1 MTGRG
6 RSMTSVHQPIAATRS
21 SDHRRLP
28 SSVFRRPA
36 PILRLF
42 FALVLIVTTG
52 PGPRARA
59 EREQLAP
66 GVGLALAGALTGGQ
80 EGVQEFTAD
89 QFGLP
94 LADDAVARQYAGPS
108 VLLVEGERILLTVT
122 VPADGAYTL
131 AVDMVAVDAF
141 MNQPEVAVHVDG
153 AIPLAEARRIL
164 LPVFYTNSR
173 PEFPLD
179 RYGNQALIRQNRLL
193 RWSRVDLRDANF
205 SLPRPLAL
213 PLTTGTHTLEVEVTQ
228 GSFYLGSLYLQP
240 AVDLP
245 AYAPAQAPEPAG
257 VLIAQEAELP
267 AFKNDAAIR
276 PVADR
281 ALTVSPYD
289 TYRLLLNVLG
299 GDSWRRSGGAVYYT
313 VTVPSDG
320 LYLLTLRARQNTRG
334 DFTVFR
340 RITVNGQV
348 PFAELNA
355 VAFPRLAE
363 WTDVTLGGPTPYRLF
378 LRAGENVIGFEATD
392 APYAPVVARI
402 QQALLDIN
410 TLSLEVKKLTGN
422 QVDPFKEWQLSAY
435 IPDLEQRLLALA
447 EQLRADR
454 DLLLALNPTG
464 GSAEVQMYQMAIDN
478 IAFLAAE
485 PDELPNRLNRFSEG
499 SGSAAQLLGRILPLL
514 QQQPLMLDQIFIH
527 SVDRYPEPPR
537 APFWLTVT
545 ENARRFWRS
554 FQPDPYQ
561 SIGAAEG
568 ELEVWVNRPRQY
580 VDLLQQIADE
590 RFTPET
596 GIPVKFSIMPDENK
610 LVLANAAG
618 IQPDVALGVST
629 NIPYELAIRNAL
641 IDLRQ
646 FDDFNRTIGVF
657 APGSLLSYIINDSVY
672 ALPETQDFWVTV
684 YRRDI
689 LESLGLPVPQTWDE
703 VIQIL
708 PELQRF
714 GMNYNTPLSSGP
726 GVKQYLF
733 TAPYLFN
740 AGAEL
745 YSADGFS
752 TALGSDAAVEGLTFM
767 AESFTLY
774 GMPLTTASFY
784 DSFRYGSLPV
794 GVTNFTTYLQLTTAA
809 PEIAGL
815 WSIDL
820 YPATVLDDGR
830 ELRYATGSAQASLVF
845 ANTEQPEAAWT
856 FLQWWVSTETQTDFQ
871 HQLLMNY
878 GPEYLWISAN
888 LEVLE
893 FTPIPRE
900 HREVIRE
907 QWRWLQEP
915 VKLPGSY
922 MQEREIS
929 NAWNRMVFDGVN
941 PRVAI
946 DDAAILIN
954 REIARKMEEFGYLRD
969 GVVVRAFSI
978 PTLDTV
984 REWQLQGAEVVP

>member
-1 MTGRG
+1 M
-6 RSMTSVHQPIAATRS
+6 AATRS
-21 SDHRRLP
+21 LGHRRPP
-28 SSVFRRPA
+28 SSVFHRLCA
-36 PILRLF
+36 ILRPPSSVLRLL
-42 FALVLIVTTG
+42 FALLLIVATG
-52 PGPRARA
+52 PGQRATA
-59 EREQLAP
+59 EGERLAP
-66 GVGLALAGALTGGQ
+66 GEGLALAGALTSGQ
-80 EGVQEFTAD
+80 DGAQEFTAD
-89 QFGLP
+89 QFGL
-94 LADDAVARQYAGPS
+94 LVADDAVARQYDRPS
-108 VLLVEGERILLTVT
+108 VLLAEGERITVAVT
-122 VPADGAYTL
+122 AATDGEYTL

-141 MNQPEVAVHVDG
+141 MNQPEVALRVDQ
-153 AIPLAEARRIL
+153 AFPLPEARRII
-164 LPVFYTNSR
+164 LPVFFTNSR

-179 RYGNQALIRQNRLL
+179 RYGHQALIRQNRLL
-193 RWSRVDLRDANF
+193 RWAQVDLRDANF
-205 SLPRPLAL
+205 SLPGPLAL
-213 PLTTGTHTLEVEVTQ
+213 PLTAGTHTIEIEVTQ
-228 GSFYLGSLYLQP
+228 GSLYLGSLYLQP
-240 AVDLP
+240 AVALP
-245 AYAPAQAPEPAG
+245 AYAPGGAADASG
-257 VLIAQEAELP
+257 VLVTHEAELP
-267 AFKNDAAIR
+267 SFKNDAAIR
-276 PVADR
+276 PLADR

-299 GDSWRRSGGAVYYT
+299 GDSWRRSGGTVYYT

-320 LYLLTLRARQNTRG
+320 LYLITLRVLQNTRG

-355 VAFPRLAE
+355 VAFPRLVE

-378 LRAGENVIGFEATD
+378 LRAGENVIGLEATD

-410 TLSLEVKKLTGN
+410 ALSLEVKKLTGN

-464 GSAEVQMYQMAIDN
+464 GSTEVQMYQMAIDN

-499 SGSAAQLLGRILPLL
+499 SGSAAQLLGRILPVL
-514 QQQPLMLDQIFIH
+514 QQQPLTVDKLFIH
-527 SVDRYPEPPR
+527 SGDRYPEPPS
-537 APFWLTVT
+537 ASFWLTVT
-545 ENARRFWRS
+545 ENAARFWRS

-641 IDLRQ
+641 MDLRQ
-646 FDDFNRTIGVF
+646 HDDFNRTIGVF

-672 ALPETQDFWVTV
+672 ALPETQDFWVTF

-689 LESLGLPVPQTWDE
+689 VEALGLPVPQTWDE

-714 GMNYNTPLSSGP
+714 GMNYNTPLSTGP
-726 GVKQYLF
+726 GGKPYLF

-745 YSADGFS
+745 YSSDGFS
-752 TALGSDAAVEGLTFM
+752 TALGSEAAIDGLTFM

-774 GMPLTTASFY
+774 GMPLTTANFY
-784 DSFRYGSLPV
+784 DSFRYGSLPI
-794 GVTNFTTYLQLTTAA
+794 GVANFTTYLQLTVAA

-820 YPATVLDDGR
+820 YPASVLADGR

-845 ANTEQPEAAWT
+845 ANTDLPEESWT
-856 FLQWWVSTETQTDFQ
+856 FLKWWVSTETQTDLQ
-871 HQLLMNY
+871 QQLLMNY
-878 GPEYLWISAN
+878 GTEYLWMSAN

-893 FTPIPRE
+893 FSPIPRE

-941 PRVAI
+941 PRIAI

-969 GVVVRAFSI
+969 GVVVREFSI

-984 REWQLQGAEVVP
+984 REWQLQGAEAAP